1 MTKLLTAPSG
11 KRAIRQSIAYGVRLL
26 AVLGL
31 MFSSLAI
38 AEPDPVFTVRG
49 FGTLGAARTTSE
61 NVEFVRDIS
70 QPRGARSKW
79 DGRTDS
85 VLGLQA
91 NWRIDPQ
98 LEAVV
103 QGVSRYRYDRTFT
116 PEIAWAYL
124 KYDPTPALSLRGGR
138 LGTEFFMLA
147 DSRLVGY
154 SYLTVRP
161 PGDFFW
167 YLPFYSIDGADA
179 MLTLPLGEHVLR
191 GKVFYGIS
199 DGNIPL
205 ADRQWK
211 IDGSPLMG
219 AYLEY
224 QHDAWLMRLSY
235 ANIKFHNSLPIV
247 ENFNSI
253 PSFLLSPAAVQASLD
268 YLETADT
275 RSHYYSLGLVYD
287 RGPWQLQFMLNRV
300 DQGSNA
306 FQSSNGGYL
315 LAGYRIGPVT
325 PFFGYSWVDSDRRG
339 NTMNFA
345 VARVM
350 ADSRAEQHTT
360 LAGLR
365 WDVLRNIALK
375 AQWDGIRG
383 DSSSIFPYRREL
395 AGWDGKLDVFSLTL
409 DFVF

>member
-1 MTKLLTAPSG
+1 SDSVGRAHFQGLPVQHRPQGRPAGTRLIIASSPLQKPGLIDVGFFSSNMTKLLTALSG
-11 KRAIRQSIAYGVRLL
+11 KRAIRLSVSYGVRLL

-31 MFSSLAI
+31 MFSPLAMAE
-38 AEPDPVFTVRG
+38 AEPAFTVHG

-70 QPRGARSKW
+70 QPRGARTKW

-91 NWRIDPQ
+91 NWRIAPE

-116 PEIAWAYL
+116 PEIACAYL

-179 MLTLPLGEHVLR
+179 LLTVSLGESVLR

-199 DGNIPL
+199 DGSIPL

-219 AYLEY
+219 AYLE
-224 QHDAWLMRLSY
+224 
-235 ANIKFHNSLPIV
+235 
-247 ENFNSI
+247 
-253 PSFLLSPAAVQASLD
+253 
-268 YLETADT
+268 
-275 RSHYYSLGLVYD
+275 
-287 RGPWQLQFMLNRV
+287 
-300 DQGSNA
+300 
-306 FQSSNGGYL
+306 
-315 LAGYRIGPVT
+315 
-325 PFFGYSWVDSDRRG
+325 
-339 NTMNFA
+339 
-345 VARVM
+345 
-350 ADSRAEQHTT
+350 
-360 LAGLR
+360 
-365 WDVLRNIALK
+365 
-375 AQWDGIRG
+375 
-383 DSSSIFPYRREL
+383 
-395 AGWDGKLDVFSLTL
+395 
-409 DFVF
+409 